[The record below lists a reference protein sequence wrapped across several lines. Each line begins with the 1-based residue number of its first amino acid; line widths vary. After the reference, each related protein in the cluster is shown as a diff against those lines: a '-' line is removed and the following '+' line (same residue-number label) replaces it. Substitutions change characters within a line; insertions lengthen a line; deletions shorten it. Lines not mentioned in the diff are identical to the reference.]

1 MVDPACEPAS
11 PGPCPVLRF
20 FATVAPAPA
29 STNVYKNGDVIAIKD
44 DATEDTYWLADV
56 TRVKG
61 NGLELAYYGTPT
73 NNLKTARFRPI
84 YVTKANELTFTSK
97 QTSRWR
103 GHMSAHGL
111 PGCVVARNLKL
122 TQRGELT
129 TQSFQVVN
137 TLVNTLS
144 HATVDKPKK

>member
-1 MVDPACEPAS
+1 MACGCQPLSNTTS
-11 PGPCPVLRF
+11 PPQSAAP
-20 FATVAPAPA
+20 TVAPAPA

-84 YVTKANELTFTSK
+84 YVTKANELTFTNK
-97 QTSRWR
+97 QSTSRWR